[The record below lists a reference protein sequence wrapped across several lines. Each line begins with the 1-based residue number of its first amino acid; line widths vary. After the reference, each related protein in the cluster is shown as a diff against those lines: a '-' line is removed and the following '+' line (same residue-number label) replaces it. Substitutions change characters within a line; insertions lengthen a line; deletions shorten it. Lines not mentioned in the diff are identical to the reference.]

1 MQDKSLREFRREF
14 IAGELKEQD
23 LLEGPHLQFME
34 WMEDAMRSSISD
46 PNAMSLATADRM
58 GKPSVRIVLL
68 KNASEEGYSFFTNY
82 NSRKGHELEE
92 NPHASIMFFWPGL
105 DRQLRIEGV
114 VTKLAKNESDDFFNS
129 RPRLSQIS
137 SAISPQSKVV
147 ESRETLE
154 TKFKEL
160 DEQMADFP
168 ITRPSNW
175 GGYILKPH
183 SYEFWQGREHR
194 LHDRIQY
201 ILEDGMWKKQRLA
214 P

>member
-14 IAGELKEQD
+14 IAGELNEQD
-23 LLEGPHLQFME
+23 LLESPHLQFME
-34 WMEDAMRSSISD
+34 WMEDAMRSSIID
-46 PNAMSLATADRM
+46 PNAMSLATADKM

-114 VTKLAKNESDDFFNS
+114 VTKLAENESVDFFNS
-129 RPRLSQIS
+129 RSRLSQIS

>member
-14 IAGELKEQD
+14 IAGELNEQD
-23 LLEGPHLQFME
+23 LLESPHLQFME
-34 WMEDAMRSSISD
+34 WMEDAMRSSIID
-46 PNAMSLATADRM
+46 PNAMSLATADKM

-114 VTKLAKNESDDFFNS
+114 VTKLAENESVDFFNS
-129 RPRLSQIS
+129 RSRLSQIS

-160 DEQMADFP
+160 DEHMADFP

-201 ILEDGMWKKQRLA
+201 ELEEGMWKIQRLA